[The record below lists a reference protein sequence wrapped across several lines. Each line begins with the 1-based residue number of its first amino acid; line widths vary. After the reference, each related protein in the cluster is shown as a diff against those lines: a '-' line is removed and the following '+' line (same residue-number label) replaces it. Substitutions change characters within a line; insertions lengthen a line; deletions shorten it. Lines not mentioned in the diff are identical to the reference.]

1 MITINKADKDIH
13 GPNIFTVMIGDQ
25 QICRFEHEKLRGLA
39 DCLQKASDAVELSEW
54 AEYVIMDDSK
64 GG

>member
-1 MITINKADKDIH
+1 MMTINKADEDTH
-13 GPNIFTVMIGDQ
+13 GPNIYSVLLGSQ
-25 QICRFEHEKLRGLA
+25 LVCRFEHDKLHGLA
-39 DCLQKASDAVELSEW
+39 DCLQRAADAVELSDW